1 MLKEFGDL
9 RTGIDS
15 GYQWLSNKENKQA
28 ARCLST
34 PGPGLK
40 SLPLQLEWSQHPQ
53 GRLTSLW
60 AVELLLAE
68 QDTVLNWFHVIL
80 DSKQGQ
86 PECWECS
93 GRAVPDTPAASL
105 LGLPNIVSSFEAQ
118 TLGSLCVLLPMSPA
132 KSLPLTIKR
141 KPSAKGL
148 ALQQNRGPGVAASSF
163 PRVCASL

>member
-1 MLKEFGDL
+1 M
-9 RTGIDS
+9 
-15 GYQWLSNKENKQA
+15 
-28 ARCLST
+28 
-34 PGPGLK
+34 
-40 SLPLQLEWSQHPQ
+40 
-53 GRLTSLW
+53 
-60 AVELLLAE
+60 ELLLAE

-93 GRAVPDTPAASL
+93 GGAVPDTPAASL

-118 TLGSLCVLLPMSPA
+118 TLGSLCVLLPPMSLA
-132 KSLPLTIKR
+132 KSLPLTIKH

-148 ALQQNRGPGVAASSF
+148 TLQQNRGPGVAVSSF